1 MYSSNAEFIS
11 RQETIFRL
19 QWLAMYNS
27 ASIVGLVLIAF
38 MGPMLLHMV
47 KTSDLLLVDQEKVQ
61 PIKYKNNELFVFTP
75 LLARINCTGG

>member
-19 QWLAMYNS
+19 QWLAVYNS

-61 PIKYKNNELFVFTP
+61 PI
-75 LLARINCTGG
+75 